1 MPFSTA
7 RTRNGPNAV
16 APPYCSVASSR
27 MAAPGRRR
35 GARDFPQK
43 PVYLLGTGR
52 AYMNSGMY
60 GHVRIARERAPECGT
75 AAAQTPG
82 AKFSVYHGAGGMFA
96 GSSTA
101 ILSNVPS

>member
-1 MPFSTA
+1 
-7 RTRNGPNAV
+7 
-16 APPYCSVASSR
+16 
-27 MAAPGRRR
+27 
-35 GARDFPQK
+35 
-43 PVYLLGTGR
+43 
-52 AYMNSGMY
+52 MNSGMY